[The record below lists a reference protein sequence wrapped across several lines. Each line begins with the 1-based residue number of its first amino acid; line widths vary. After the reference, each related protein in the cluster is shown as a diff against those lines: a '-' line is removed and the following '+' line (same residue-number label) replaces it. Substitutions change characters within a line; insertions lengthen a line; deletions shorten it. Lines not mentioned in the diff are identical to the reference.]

1 MEEDSLF
8 YCASREATPM
18 MTQYLSV
25 KAKYP
30 GCLLL
35 FRMGDFY
42 ELFFEDAK
50 LASSLLNIALTS
62 REKCRDIPMCGVPS
76 AALDNYLERL
86 VKYGYR
92 VAICEQTEDPIEA
105 KKRRG
110 YKAIVNRE
118 VTRVVTA
125 GTVIEDNLLDSRRNN
140 FLMSLVPD
148 ICKRSQKAKTVS
160 FAAIDISTGD
170 FIANTVAGDDFAI
183 VLEMYQPRELLVSAC
198 LERSEFSKYLSSISN
213 AVVTYLPDSKFNPL
227 VEKER
232 LEKYF
237 KVKTLDSFGISTP
250 SETSACGSILEYLLI
265 TQCGN
270 FSSLPIPRKTISS
283 NYLVIDS
290 VTSRSLEITAST
302 RGEYSHCLL
311 GAVDRTMTSF
321 GARMLA
327 SRVSTPIVDE
337 KLLKARLDCVEFFM
351 TNEKLTTR
359 LRETLKY
366 CPDFERAINRI
377 RFNKFSPRDVGDIRE
392 SLSIV
397 QAIREMMKNDDVPSE
412 GEYTFENL
420 ADFSNLSQLLK
431 TALVEKLPASN
442 RDGGIIADGYSKKLD
457 ELKYIKNHSEE
468 LIAELQTRYISE
480 TGVNA
485 LKIRNNAIWG
495 WYIEVPPSHKSKIGE
510 KFIHRQTLVS
520 GIRYMTEEL
529 MVLQSKLTEAFDEW
543 SNLEREIYS
552 KIVEEIIYNHEKI
565 SYAIKLLSCLDVY
578 ANFAQLAMERNYV
591 RPVIDVHP
599 ILEIEDGRH
608 PVLEMHLKD
617 FTNNDCN
624 LDETSR
630 ICLLTGPNMAGK
642 STYLRQNALIILLAQ
657 IGSYVP
663 ARRASIG
670 IVDRL
675 FSRIGASDDIIRGR
689 STFLVEMIETAT
701 ILNQATERSFVI
713 LDEVGR
719 GTSTYDGLAIAWAVI
734 ENLYRINKCRVL
746 FATHYRELTALEGTL
761 KNIRCKTL
769 KVQEW
774 NGDVI
779 FYHKIIDG
787 VADKSYGI
795 HVADIAGVPRNVIKR
810 ATELL
815 KNFEKENGTVK
826 LGNDDIF
833 NFPQEQMELLYA
845 SSSTVN
851 SAALIQKIL
860 EVDLANTTPKDALDI
875 LYDLK
880 ALMNSP

>member
-8 YCASREATPM
+8 YCASRDATPM
-18 MTQYLSV
+18 MTQYLSA
-25 KAKYP
+25 KARFP

-50 LASSLLNIALTS
+50 LAASLLSIALTN
-62 REKCRDIPMCGVPS
+62 RNKGCDIPMCGVPV

-92 VAICEQTEDPIEA
+92 VAICEQTEDPAEA

-110 YKAIVNRE
+110 HKAIVNRD

-125 GTVIEDNLLDSRRNN
+125 GTVTEDNLLDSRRNN

-148 ICKRSQKAKTVS
+148 ICKRSMKAKTVS

-170 FIANTVAGDDFAI
+170 FVANTITGDDFAMI
-183 VLEMYQPRELLVSAC
+183 LEMYQPRELLVPAY
-198 LERSEFSKYLSSISN
+198 LERSEFSKYLSNISS

-227 VEKER
+227 IEKER

-250 SETSACGSILEYLLI
+250 NETSACGSILEYLLI

-270 FSSLPIPRKTISS
+270 FSLLPTPRKTISS
-283 NYLVIDS
+283 NYLMIDPA
-290 VTSRSLEITAST
+290 TSRSLEITASAH
-302 RGEYSHCLL
+302 GEYSHCLL
-311 GAVDRTMTSF
+311 GAIDRTMTPF

-337 KLLKARLDCVEFFM
+337 KLLKARLDCVEFFFA
-351 TNEKLTTR
+351 NEKSTSR

-366 CPDFERAINRI
+366 CPDFDRAINRI
-377 RFNKFSPRDVGDIRE
+377 RFNKFSPRDVSDIRE
-392 SLSIV
+392 SLGVV
-397 QAIREMMKNDDVPSE
+397 QSIREMMKNENVPSE

-420 ADFSNLSQLLK
+420 ADFSSLSQLLK
-431 TALVEKLPASN
+431 TALTEKLPASN

-457 ELKYIKNHSEE
+457 ELKYTKNHSED
-468 LIAELQTRYISE
+468 LIAELQTRYIAE
-480 TGVNA
+480 TGINA

-495 WYIEVPPSHKSKIGE
+495 WYVEIPPSHKSKMGE

-520 GIRYMTEEL
+520 GVRYITEEL
-529 MVLQSKLTEAFDEW
+529 MVLQSKLANAFDEW

-552 KIVEEIIYNHEKI
+552 KIVEEIIGNHEKI

-578 ANFAQLAMERNYV
+578 ANFAQLARERSYV
-591 RPVIDVHP
+591 RPIIDIQP

-617 FTNNDCN
+617 FTNNDCH
-624 LDETSR
+624 LDENRR

-663 ARRASIG
+663 ARKATIG

-675 FSRIGASDDIIRGR
+675 FSRIGASDDISRGR

-734 ENLYRINKCRVL
+734 ENLYKINRCRVL
-746 FATHYRELTALEGTL
+746 FATHYRELTALENTL
-761 KNIRCKTL
+761 KNIGCKTL

-774 NGDVI
+774 NDDVI

-795 HVADIAGVPRNVIKR
+795 HVANIAGVPRNVIKR

-815 KNFEKENGTVK
+815 KDFEKKNGTIE
-826 LGNDDIF
+826 LGSDDSI
-833 NFPQEQMELLYA
+833 NFPQEQMDLLYTA
-845 SSSTVN
+845 SSATN
-851 SAALIQKIL
+851 SAALIKKIL

-880 ALMNSP
+880 ALTNSP